1 MTVWKLTRRT
11 RLRVVGLHIG
21 RVFRQ
26 HDSKAR
32 LQMRVDVAVEEPRSR
47 VVRLTTANMSAPP
60 PNDDTR
66 PHEALTLKRIVT
78 LSPGVPVLTT
88 SRQIGFS

>member
-11 RLRVVGLHIG
+11 RLRVVGLHI
-21 RVFRQ
+21 RSVFCQ

-32 LQMRVDVAVEEPRSR
+32 LQVRVDVAVEEPRAR
-47 VVRLTTANMSAPP
+47 VVRLMTGIRQPP
-60 PNDDTR
+60 PIDNTR
-66 PHEALTLKRIVT
+66 PHKALTLKRIVT